1 MNLIFIGCIF
11 WGLVLIVYLIT
22 STKKIKNAQ
31 SFMEIIDI
39 SYPNLKNKNQRP
51 PLSRIIWQKI
61 LHHFRNVYT
70 VENGLIMKGFSIVCI
85 CLASCILL
93 NHLFLQFNIVLPIV
107 FGLFFGGYIANLLHI
122 KAIKNEFE
130 KSFPEALVIIQG
142 AVQSGNNITQA
153 LQDCAN
159 SIDGVLAKEFKTIVK
174 SLNVGDDP
182 SKVFAQSY
190 KRLPF
195 GNYYFFL
202 TSLLVSI
209 KSGAKIKE
217 VLSRLSS
224 ATTKAK
230 SMEKKK
236 NAITSEVRMSSKI
249 TAVIPFAFLFLMK
262 IISPDNFEYIMHDPS
277 GRYILYYFLT
287 SEGIGMAIIL
297 FLMRKI

>member
-1 MNLIFIGCIF
+1 MKIFFLLCI
-11 WGLVLIVYLIT
+11 LYAIATIVSVII
-22 STKKIKNAQ
+22 SIQRMKNIQ
-31 SFMEIIDI
+31 SFMGIIDL
-39 SYPNLKNKNQRP
+39 SYPNLKSQKQKTSITK
-51 PLSRIIWQKI
+51 LIWQKNI
-61 LHHFRNVYT
+61 WYFRNVYT
-70 VENGLIMKGFSIVCI
+70 RENGLIIKGFTIVCI
-85 CLASCILL
+85 CLLLCILS
-93 NHLFLQFNIVLPIV
+93 NHLFLQFNIFLVIL
-107 FGLFFGGYIANLLHI
+107 FGIFLGGYIANILHI
-122 KAIKNEFE
+122 KTIKNDFE
-130 KSFPEALVIIQG
+130 KNFPEALVIIQG
-142 AVQSGNNITQA
+142 AVQSGNNITLA
-153 LQDCAN
+153 LEDCAN
-159 SIDGVLAKEFKTIVK
+159 SINGVLADEFKTIVK

-182 SKVFAQSY
+182 SKIFANSY

-224 ATTKAK
+224 STTKAK

-249 TAVIPFAFLFLMK
+249 TAAIPFAFLILMK
-262 IISPDNFEYIMHDPS
+262 FISPDNFEYIMNDPS

-287 SEGIGMAIIL
+287 SEAIGMGIIL

>member
-22 STKKIKNAQ
+22 SARKIKNAQ

-51 PLSRIIWQKI
+51 PFSKIIWQKI

-122 KAIKNEFE
+122 KSIKNEFE

-159 SIDGVLAKEFKTIVK
+159 SIDGILAKEFKTIVK

-249 TAVIPFAFLFLMK
+249 TAAIPFAFLFLMK

>member
-1 MNLIFIGCIF
+1 MNLVFIGCIF
-11 WGLVLIVYLIT
+11 CGFALIVYALT
-22 STKKIKNAQ
+22 SARKIKNAQ
-31 SFMEIIDI
+31 SFIEIIDI
-39 SYPNLKNKNQRP
+39 SYPNLKNQNKRLP
-51 PLSRIIWQKI
+51 FSKIIWQKI

-70 VENGLIMKGFSIVCI
+70 PENGLSIKGFMIVCI
-85 CLASCILL
+85 CLFSSILL
-93 NHLFLQFNIVLPIV
+93 NHLFLQFSVFLAIV
-107 FGLFFGGYIANLLHI
+107 FGLFFGAYIVNILHI

-159 SIDGVLAKEFKTIVK
+159 SIDGILAKEFKTIVK

-249 TAVIPFAFLFLMK
+249 TAAIPFAFLFLMK

-287 SEGIGMAIIL
+287 SEAIGMAIIL

>member
-1 MNLIFIGCIF
+1 MNLVFAGCIF
-11 WGLVLIVYLIT
+11 CGIVLIVYAIT
-22 STKKIKNAQ
+22 SARKIKNAQ

-39 SYPNLKNKNQRP
+39 SYPNLKNQNQRP
-51 PLSRIIWQKI
+51 PFSKIIWEKI

-70 VENGLIMKGFSIVCI
+70 PENGLVIKGFAIVCV
-85 CLASCILL
+85 CLFSCILI
-93 NHLFLQFNIVLPIV
+93 NHLFLQFNIFLTIL
-107 FGLFFGGYIANLLHI
+107 FGLFFGGYIVNTLDI

-159 SIDGVLAKEFKTIVK
+159 SIDGILAKEFKTIVK

-202 TSLLVSI
+202 TSLLISI

-236 NAITSEVRMSSKI
+236 HAITSEVRMSSKI
-249 TAVIPFAFLFLMK
+249 TAAIPFGFLFLMK

-287 SEGIGMAIIL
+287 SEAIGMAIIL

>member
-1 MNLIFIGCIF
+1 MKLVFLLCITCAIMLIIYVI
-11 WGLVLIVYLIT
+11 ISSI
-22 STKKIKNAQ
+22 KMKNAVV
-31 SFMEIIDI
+31 FMEMVDAL
-39 SYPNLKNKNQRP
+39 YPDLKNQKHK
-51 PLSRIIWQKI
+51 LSFKKLIYQKIIW
-61 LHHFRNVYT
+61 HFRNVYT
-70 VENGLIMKGFSIVCI
+70 QENGISLKGFLIICI
-85 CLASCILL
+85 CSFLCLL
-93 NHLFLQFNIVLPIV
+93 SNHLFLQFNPFLAIIIGV
-107 FGLFFGGYIANLLHI
+107 FFGGHIANMLHN
-122 KAIKNEFE
+122 KAIKKDFE
-130 KSFPEALVIIQG
+130 KSFPEALVIISG
-142 AVQSGNNITQA
+142 AVQSGNNITLA

-159 SIDGVLAKEFKTIVK
+159 SMNGVLANEFKTIVK
-174 SLNVGDDP
+174 SLNIGDDP
-182 SKVFAQSY
+182 SKVFANSY

-224 ATTKAK
+224 STTKAK

-249 TAVIPFAFLFLMK
+249 TAAIPFAFLFLMK
-262 IISPDNFEYIMHDPS
+262 FISPDNFEYIMHDPS
-277 GRYILYYFLT
+277 GRYILYYFLI